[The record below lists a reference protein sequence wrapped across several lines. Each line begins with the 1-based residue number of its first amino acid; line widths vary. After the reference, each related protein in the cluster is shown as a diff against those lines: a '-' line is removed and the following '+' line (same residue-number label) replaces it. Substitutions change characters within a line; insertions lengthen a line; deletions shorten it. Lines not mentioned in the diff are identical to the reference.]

1 MRHASSEM
9 HGLGVAEQSFRDD
22 FWREQGAEGVTLCLV
37 LFLVFALS
45 FRICQYA
52 LHVND
57 EGAYVAL

>member
-1 MRHASSEM
+1 MARRWIW
-9 HGLGVAEQSFRDD
+9 FRDD